1 MRIRHF
7 DFRGQLP
14 MNFTHLFAFYEVAR
28 AGSLSGGAQ
37 RLRVSQPA
45 VSREVKELE
54 ERLGVLLFD
63 RLPRGVALTHAGRL
77 LFGYAERIFTL
88 ADAARSE
95 LREVAG
101 LAAGHLKI
109 GASAT
114 LGVYLV
120 PKMIAEFTT
129 LYPKVSIELT
139 VTNTQGVAHGVANGD
154 FTLGFVEGPYDEA
167 RLHARHIGSDEIVLA
182 AAPDFRHHSRQ
193 LFARDLAAQMVILR
207 EPGSGTRAVVEG
219 AYQRAGIEI
228 IPSMSVSDT
237 EAIKRMVVAQ
247 QAMAYVSSL
256 SIGAEVAR
264 GELSTLEVADM
275 RIERAL
281 HLVWLKGRSLSPC
294 AQAFFEL
301 AHKHPAHAQGH
312 SPVARDVTH
321 LHGSAR
327 PFPPLNASNAGAF
340 AADAAPGA

>member
-1 MRIRHF
+1 
-7 DFRGQLP
+7 

-37 RLRVSQPA
+37 RLCVSQPA

-63 RLPRGVALTHAGRL
+63 RLPRGVALTYAGKL
-77 LFGYAERIFTL
+77 LFGYAERIFRL
-88 ADAARSE
+88 AEAARSE
-95 LREVAG
+95 LKEVAG
-101 LAAGHLKI
+101 LSAGHLKI

-120 PKMIAEFTT
+120 PKMIAEFNT

-139 VTNTQGVAHGVANGD
+139 VTNTQEVVNGLSNGN
-154 FTLGFVEGPYDEA
+154 FTLGFIEGPYDEA
-167 RLHARHIGSDEIVLA
+167 RLHAQYIGSDEIVLA
-182 AAPDFRHHSRQ
+182 AAPGFRQGSEQ

-207 EPGSGTRAVVEG
+207 EPGSGTRAVVEC
-219 AYQRAGIEI
+219 AYQRVGLEM

-237 EAIKRMVVAQ
+237 EAIKRMLVAQ
-247 QAMAYVSSL
+247 QTMAYVSSL
-256 SIGAEVAR
+256 SVGEEVTR
-264 GELSTLEVADM
+264 GELRTLEVSDM

-294 AQAFFEL
+294 SQAFFEL
-301 AHKHPAHAQGH
+301 AIEHTARAEAI
-312 SPVARDVTH
+312 SPSH
-321 LHGSAR
+321 
-327 PFPPLNASNAGAF
+327 
-340 AADAAPGA
+340 